1 MGRALRKE
9 NQGKSD
15 HGLSSGTA
23 RECIKKIRSD
33 TGRVSHEV
41 LIIVSWC
48 HNARMSATNPDSKR
62 TSWRKWPI
70 SWLPRRLSWMRRQ
83 KVLHVK
89 RLSEERK
96 IVFGC
101 ACGMWKFTGQRSNL
115 CHSSNLGCCSDV
127 YVKTESCSVWIDNNV
142 RGHDKCKKRKA
153 EDVSKTLI
161 GKALD
166 KLCRIVFIPRAM
178 GRYLSN
184 SIVGT
189 EENKSHS
196 KCFISLT

>member
-115 CHSSNLGCCSDV
+115 CHSSNLGCCSDNTGSLTHCTRGNPLFV
-127 YVKTESCSVWIDNNV
+127 WFCDSCSFLLLDHIC
-142 RGHDKCKKRKA
+142 HEHKA
-153 EDVSKTLI
+153 VSFFPL
-161 GKALD
+161 L
-166 KLCRIVFIPRAM
+166 F
-178 GRYLSN
+178 YL
-184 SIVGT
+184 
-189 EENKSHS
+189 
-196 KCFISLT
+196 L